1 MSNKEHEDQ
10 LLAKPRQLCPTLCD
24 PIDGSPP
31 GSPVPA
37 ILPAK
42 TLEWVAI
49 SFSNA
54 WKWKVKVKSFS
65 HIWLS
70 DPMDCSLPGS
80 SVHGIFQARVLEW
93 GAIAFSGRSI
103 SHQQISHSS
112 GHSIFWWAQNMIT
125 TWDSLSCDSQLQI
138 IDCAY
143 STLKH
148 RNNSLINRNNNNQ
161 ANCLF
166 WLKCKSASIS
176 ITSLNIYQQHAYT
189 ECRWRYYYSECYS

>member
-1 MSNKEHEDQ
+1 MAAHQAPPSLRFSRQKHWSGLPFPSPMHESEKWKWSRSVISDSVTPWTVAYQAPLSMGFSRQESWSGVPLPSLEDQ
-10 LLAKPRQLCPTLCD
+10 LVTNKLVTHLGT
-24 PIDGSPP
+24 
-31 GSPVPA
+31 
-37 ILPAK
+37 
-42 TLEWVAI
+42 
-49 SFSNA
+49 
-54 WKWKVKVKSFS
+54 
-65 HIWLS
+65 
-70 DPMDCSLPGS
+70 
-80 SVHGIFQARVLEW
+80 
-93 GAIAFSGRSI
+93 AF
-103 SHQQISHSS
+103 
-112 GHSIFWWAQNMIT
+112 FWWAQNMVT